1 MTAGENLQSICES
14 IETLV
19 RRLSLAESMGADTT
33 HLRALLERL
42 RQEAS
47 DLGKLLR
54 VNAG

>member
-1 MTAGENLQSICES
+1 MTAGKNLQSICES